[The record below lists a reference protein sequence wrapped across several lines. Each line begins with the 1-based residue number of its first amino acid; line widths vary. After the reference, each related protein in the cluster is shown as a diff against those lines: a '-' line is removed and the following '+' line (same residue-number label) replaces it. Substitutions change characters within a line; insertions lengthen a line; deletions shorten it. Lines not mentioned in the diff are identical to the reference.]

1 MKFINGK
8 HYLSLSH
15 RNVYS
20 IKILDDFRTLR
31 TRNDK
36 NKKVYRFDKFI
47 VLTNFYFVS
56 VK

>member
-20 IKILDDFRTLR
+20 IKILEDFR